1 MMIFWIVSI
10 AKVFLLVAFVL
21 ASYRVFRGPTTT
33 DQIIALD
40 LVAAQIIGMVVL
52 FSIDHGQPLYID
64 LAITIAMISF
74 MSAIALVKYIE
85 KRYL

>member
-1 MMIFWIVSI
+1 VIFFWVISI
-10 AKVFLLVAFVL
+10 GKGLLLVAFIL
-21 ASYRVFRGPTTT
+21 AGYRLFRGPTRT

-40 LVAAQIIGMVVL
+40 LVAAQVMGMIVL

-64 LAITIAMISF
+64 LIITIAMISF
-74 MSAIALVKYIE
+74 LSAIALVKYIE